1 MAMSRK
7 KSTRVVVADDN
18 RQMRDK
24 VVNLLSPSYEVVGS
38 AADGKAAL
46 DAVKLLKPDI
56 AVLDISMPIISG
68 IDVAAEMKKNGS
80 HTKVVFLTVHS
91 DPDYLVAALNVGASG
106 YVVKS
111 QMAEDLFSA
120 LSEAC
125 NGGIF
130 ISPTCEMR
138 GEPDELV
145 D

>member
-1 MAMSRK
+1 MVMSRE
-7 KSTRVVVADDN
+7 KSTRIVVADDN

-24 VVNLLSPSYEVVGS
+24 VVNLLTPRYEVVGA

-46 DAVKLLKPDI
+46 EVVKLLKPDI

-68 IDVAAEMKKNGS
+68 IDVAAEMKRSGS
-80 HTKVVFLTVHS
+80 PTKVVFLTVHS
-91 DPDYLVAALNVGASG
+91 DPDYLVAALYVGASG

-111 QMAEDLFSA
+111 QMAEDLFTA
-120 LSEAC
+120 LSEARS
-125 NGGIF
+125 GGIF

-138 GEPDELV
+138 GQPDEIV